1 MNEKAKELLG
11 KAKYDFADL
20 CRVMEILRG
29 EGGCPWDRE
38 QTHESIRKN
47 FIEETYEVV
56 EAIDT
61 KDAHLLC
68 EELGDVLLQVVFHT
82 QIEREAGRFTIDDV
96 TDGIVKKL
104 IYRHPH
110 IFADTT
116 AETAETV
123 LDNWDK
129 LKAKEKHRDTVT
141 ASMRSVPRPLP
152 ALMRAEK
159 VGKRAAKVGFDF
171 ATAADAA
178 VKIAEET
185 NEVLTATDATR
196 AEEVG
201 DLLFAAVNVAR
212 KCCVDPE
219 RALSGATDKFIDRFA
234 AVEDAVRADG
244 KRMEDLPLSVLD
256 TYWDR
261 VKANRN
267 GENT

>member
-1 MNEKAKELLG
+1 MNENAKELLG
-11 KAKYDFADL
+11 KARYDFADL

-47 FIEETYEVV
+47 FIEETYEAV
-56 EAIDT
+56 EAIDVR
-61 KDAHLLC
+61 DAHLLC

-82 QIEREAGRFTIDDV
+82 EIEREAGNFTIADV

-110 IFADTT
+110 IFADTA
-116 AETAETV
+116 AETAAQV
-123 LDNWDK
+123 LDNWDA

-141 ASMRSVPRPLP
+141 STLRSVPRPLP

-178 VKIAEET
+178 AKIAEET
-185 NEVLTATDATR
+185 EEVLSASDSTR

-212 KCCVDPE
+212 KCGVDPE
-219 RALSGATDKFIDRFA
+219 QALSDATDKFIDRFE
-234 AVEDAVRADG
+234 AVEQAMEADG
-244 KRMEDLPLSVLD
+244 KNMQNEPLSVLD

-261 VKANRN
+261 VKARQNS
-267 GENT
+267 

>member
-1 MNEKAKELLG
+1 MNEKAIELLG

-29 EGGCPWDRE
+29 VGGCPWDRE

-212 KCCVDPE
+212 KCGVDPE
-219 RALSGATDKFIDRFA
+219 RALSDATVKFIDRFA

-244 KRMEDLPLSVLD
+244 KTMEELPLSVLD

>member
-11 KAKYDFADL
+11 KKTYDFADL

-56 EAIDT
+56 EAIDLR
-61 KDAHLLC
+61 DAHLLC

-82 QIEREAGRFTIDDV
+82 EMEREAGHFDIGDV

-110 IFADTT
+110 IFADADAAT
-116 AETAETV
+116 ADAV
-123 LDNWDK
+123 LENWDA

-141 ASMRSVPRPLP
+141 ASMLAVPRPLP

-178 VKIAEET
+178 KKIAEET
-185 NEVLTATDATR
+185 EEVLTVTDATR

-212 KCCVDPE
+212 KCGVDPE
-219 RALSGATDKFIDRFA
+219 QALTAATDKFINRFA
-234 AVEDAVRADG
+234 AVENAVTADG
-244 KRMEDLPLSVLD
+244 KTMENLPLAELD
-256 TYWDR
+256 AYWDR
-261 VKANRN
+261 VKATQN

>member
-1 MNEKAKELLG
+1 MNENAKELLG
-11 KAKYDFADL
+11 KTHYDFADL

-61 KDAHLLC
+61 RDAHLLC
-68 EELGDVLLQVVFHT
+68 EELGDVLLQVVFHAEM
-82 QIEREAGRFTIDDV
+82 EREAGSFTIADV
-96 TDGIVKKL
+96 IDGIVKKL

-110 IFADTT
+110 VFADTEADT
-116 AETAETV
+116 AAQV
-123 LDNWDK
+123 LDNWDA
-129 LKAKEKHRDTVT
+129 LKSKEKHRDTVT
-141 ASMRSVPRPLP
+141 STLRSVPRPLP

-178 VKIAEET
+178 AKIAEET
-185 NEVLTATDATR
+185 EEVLTASDATR

-201 DLLFAAVNVAR
+201 DLLLAAVNVAR
-212 KCCVDPE
+212 KCGVDPE
-219 RALSGATDKFIDRFA
+219 QALSAATDKFINRFE
-234 AVEDAVRADG
+234 AVEQAMEADG
-244 KRMEDLPLSVLD
+244 KSMQNEPLAVLD
-256 TYWDR
+256 SYWDR
-261 VKANRN
+261 VKTHQNS
-267 GENT
+267 

>member
-11 KAKYDFADL
+11 KEKYDFADL

-82 QIEREAGRFTIDDV
+82 QIEHETGRFTIDDV

-212 KCCVDPE
+212 KCGVDPE
-219 RALSGATDKFIDRFA
+219 RALSDATDKFINRFA

-244 KRMEDLPLSVLD
+244 KRMEELPLSVLD

-261 VKANRN
+261 VKASRN

>member
-11 KAKYDFADL
+11 KEKYDFADL

-82 QIEREAGRFTIDDV
+82 EIEREAGRFTVGDV

-110 IFADTT
+110 IFADTA
-116 AETAETV
+116 AETADKV
-123 LDNWDK
+123 MDNWDK

-141 ASMRSVPRPLP
+141 SSMRSVPRPLP

-212 KCCVDPE
+212 KCGVDPE
-219 RALSGATDKFIDRFA
+219 RALSDATDKFIDRFA

>member
-11 KAKYDFADL
+11 KTKYDFADL

-82 QIEREAGRFTIDDV
+82 QIEHEAGRFTIDDV

-171 ATAADAA
+171 ATAAD
-178 VKIAEET
+178 ET

-212 KCCVDPE
+212 KCGVDPE
-219 RALSGATDKFIDRFA
+219 RALSDATDKFIDRFA

>member
-185 NEVLTATDATR
+185 NEVLSATEATR

-201 DLLFAAVNVAR
+201 ALLFAAVNVAR
-212 KCCVDPE
+212 KCGVDPE
-219 RALSGATDKFIDRFA
+219 RALSDATDKFIDRFA

>member
-11 KAKYDFADL
+11 KEKYDFADL

-82 QIEREAGRFTIDDV
+82 EIEREAGRFTVGDV

-110 IFADTT
+110 IFADTA
-116 AETAETV
+116 AETADKV

-141 ASMRSVPRPLP
+141 SSMRSVPRPLP

-178 VKIAEET
+178 AKIAEET
-185 NEVLTATDATR
+185 NEVLTASAATR
-196 AEEVG
+196 AEEIG
-201 DLLFAAVNVAR
+201 DLLFAVVNVAR
-212 KCCVDPE
+212 KCGVDPE
-219 RALSGATDKFIDRFA
+219 RALSDATDKFIDRFEGVEK
-234 AVEDAVRADG
+234 AVLADG
-244 KRMEDLPLSVLD
+244 KTMEALPLSVLD
-256 TYWDR
+256 GYWDR
-261 VKANRN
+261 VKTAGN
-267 GENT
+267 GENI

>member
-212 KCCVDPE
+212 KCGVDPE
-219 RALSGATDKFIDRFA
+219 RALSDATDKFIDRFA

-261 VKANRN
+261 VKAN
-267 GENT
+267 

>member
-11 KAKYDFADL
+11 KTKYDFADL

-116 AETAETV
+116 AETAE
-123 LDNWDK
+123 
-129 LKAKEKHRDTVT
+129 EKHRDTVT

-212 KCCVDPE
+212 KCGVDPE
-219 RALSGATDKFIDRFA
+219 RALSDATDKFIDRFA

-267 GENT
+267 SENT